1 MFNKILISCVIS
13 LLTLSAR
20 ADELTINPENPKNY
34 MVVKGD
40 TLWDISARFLQQPWR
55 WPEIWGDNPQIDNPH
70 LIYPGDIVSLKYE
83 DGRPVLNLQRGN
95 PRSVTGRN
103 VKLSPTI
110 HSTQNVEAIQSIPV
124 DAIQQFLEQ
133 SIVLD
138 KNEIEQWPYIV
149 SSNDGRLMASTGS
162 TIYVR
167 GLPEESKIVKYSIYR
182 KGASYVNPKIDNE
195 KVVGEILGFE
205 AIYVGDAIIEKRGD
219 PASAIITIADR
230 EVMKGDRLFPHVDE
244 AITNEFVPRT
254 TNNEMKGRII
264 SVIDGVSQI
273 AQYQVVVL
281 NLGKKQGLEV
291 GNVLGVYQ
299 SSYVVRDTTGPII
312 TKDNPQEDIE
322 TAKEINDAGG
332 DLSKIFVRVVHAI
345 INSVNSFDERYL
357 APANTQ
363 VMSENVSLPEEYVG
377 VVMVLKTF
385 SKVSYAMVME
395 TKGPMHVLDKIRS
408 L

>member
-182 KGASYVNPKIDNE
+182 KGASYVDPKKDNE

-219 PASAIITIADR
+219 PASAIITAD
-230 EVMKGDRLFPHVDE
+230 
-244 AITNEFVPRT
+244 A
-254 TNNEMKGRII
+254 
-264 SVIDGVSQI
+264 S
-273 AQYQVVVL
+273 
-281 NLGKKQGLEV
+281 
-291 GNVLGVYQ
+291 
-299 SSYVVRDTTGPII
+299 
-312 TKDNPQEDIE
+312 
-322 TAKEINDAGG
+322 
-332 DLSKIFVRVVHAI
+332 
-345 INSVNSFDERYL
+345 
-357 APANTQ
+357 
-363 VMSENVSLPEEYVG
+363 
-377 VVMVLKTF
+377 
-385 SKVSYAMVME
+385 
-395 TKGPMHVLDKIRS
+395 
-408 L
+408 